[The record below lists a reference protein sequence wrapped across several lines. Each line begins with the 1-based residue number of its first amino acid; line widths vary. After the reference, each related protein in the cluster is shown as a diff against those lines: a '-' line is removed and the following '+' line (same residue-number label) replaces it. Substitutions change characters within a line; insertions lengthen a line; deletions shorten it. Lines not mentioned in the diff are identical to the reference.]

1 LVPGSHSVASD
12 ALRGGGQSNIHPGE
26 RRAGLLQGD
35 RYAEEYLKPP
45 CQNGLQHPL
54 TPPTRSTAMSKAQK
68 NNKEAKKQSLL
79 SPKEKKAVKQA
90 KKHAGDIVPLIVH

>member
-1 LVPGSHSVASD
+1 
-12 ALRGGGQSNIHPGE
+12 
-26 RRAGLLQGD
+26 
-35 RYAEEYLKPP
+35 
-45 CQNGLQHPL
+45 
-54 TPPTRSTAMSKAQK
+54 MSKAQK